1 MHAWNYGRRAREASN
16 TLASRFLAPFGPQ
29 APPLTEVEA
38 QAAVRLTI
46 DRFHAWAVRGWWSV
60 QPDGDTP

>member
-1 MHAWNYGRRAREASN
+1 MHAWNYGRRARAESDALS
-16 TLASRFLAPFGPQ
+16 AQFVAPFGPH
-29 APPLTEVEA
+29 APALTEIEA

-60 QPDGDTP
+60 QTQGDST